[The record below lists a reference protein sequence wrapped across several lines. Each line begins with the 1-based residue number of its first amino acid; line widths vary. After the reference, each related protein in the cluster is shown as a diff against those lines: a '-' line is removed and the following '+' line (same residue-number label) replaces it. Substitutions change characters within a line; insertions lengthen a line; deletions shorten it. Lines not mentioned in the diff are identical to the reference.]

1 MWFCQFELLT
11 FFNYYYSTQCGYS
24 WFELT
29 GRKRRKIKRQDGEN
43 TLDTQKDTHDR
54 QHDFNNLQI
63 YIYRRP
69 QPVAV
74 SAQVAIS
81 CFWLP
86 INV

>member
-1 MWFCQFELLT
+1 MV
-11 FFNYYYSTQCGYS
+11 
-24 WFELT
+24 
-29 GRKRRKIKRQDGEN
+29 RI
-43 TLDTQKDTHDR
+43 QKDTHDR

-63 YIYRRP
+63 YIYTRP
-69 QPVAV
+69 QAVAM